1 MQRSGKDCQLKESN
15 FINEC
20 ERWRAL
26 EKETE
31 NLWKEIREKVKTST
45 RKNLRTVK
53 NWKLGKRICYSREWN
68 EKKREVRKILRKIV
82 MGQSQKEEYTKVV
95 KEYKL

>member
-31 NLWKEIREKVKTST
+31 DLWKEIREKVKTST
-45 RKNLRTVK
+45 RKSEN
-53 NWKLGKRICYSREWN
+53 
-68 EKKREVRKILRKIV
+68 
-82 MGQSQKEEYTKVV
+82 SQKLETWKEDMTQQRVEREEERSKKDPKKDSDGT
-95 KEYKL
+95 EPEGRIHESSQRI